1 MWQYFNPIESSV
13 LKFRQHRIRLVF
25 TSLKSTSSSSS
36 STKSPSWSTLS
47 VALQMHCW
55 AFGLTSINH
64 TYDCLKCVSVFE
76 GNGPSQGCQDIDMYY
91 IGIVF
96 SKCRKYIFWKE
107 EENIL
112 LSMISGWLSF
122 AACDAML
129 PNDWWTGLVIWMVSI
144 APVLS
149 PLFHLHCKPCVKAE
163 ENFPY
168 KCPGWCN
175 VGPTI
180 GDPTWIRQQAT
191 ASPVISWQFAI
202 NHCVPP
208 SDSLSHPIISNLGP
222 GLHNFFLRYIYMTDL
237 Y

>member
-1 MWQYFNPIESSV
+1 METFCNS
-13 LKFRQHRIRLVF
+13 
-25 TSLKSTSSSSS
+25 
-36 STKSPSWSTLS
+36 
-47 VALQMHCW
+47 
-55 AFGLTSINH
+55 
-64 TYDCLKCVSVFE
+64 YDCSKSVISWRRCWNYLIYSRSKCVSVFE
-76 GNGPSQGCQDIDMYY
+76 GNGPSQGRQDIDMYY

-144 APVLS
+144 ASVLS

-168 KCPGWCN
+168 KCPGWWN
-175 VGPTI
+175 VGLTI

-191 ASPVISWQFAI
+191 ASPVISWQIAI

-208 SDSLSHPIISNLGP
+208 SDSLSHPIP
-222 GLHNFFLRYIYMTDL
+222 
-237 Y
+237 